1 MWTTAKN
8 FLRFTPL
15 AAGGIVQFLD
25 SVEPVLQILALIA
38 GIILT
43 VVSFMVQWEKLKLS
57 RLETRQ
63 REQEMKD
70 ELSED

>member
-1 MWTTAKN
+1 M
-8 FLRFTPL
+8 
-15 AAGGIVQFLD
+15 QFLD